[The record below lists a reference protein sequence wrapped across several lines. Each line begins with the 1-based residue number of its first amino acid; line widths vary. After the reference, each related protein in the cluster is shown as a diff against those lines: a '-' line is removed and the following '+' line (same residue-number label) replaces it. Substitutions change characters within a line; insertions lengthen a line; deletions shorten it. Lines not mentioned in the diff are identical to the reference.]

1 MGRSILLIT
10 HFYPPSEMVAA
21 RRPAGFAKYL
31 ERLGH
36 RVTILTSRA
45 WGAENVPGEPAT
57 EVVRTRDLMDSGLNW
72 RRGQLEA
79 WTGAGPA
86 ADYSA
91 EVSWPARVVVPDV
104 ALLTWLPFVVA
115 AGRRLARRRRF
126 DCVLTTSGPESVHLA
141 GLALA
146 RSGMPW
152 IADFRDGWGF
162 ESLHDWPTAPQWA
175 LDRRLEE
182 AVVRRADGVCAVTQP
197 IAADLSE
204 RVGVDAW
211 TITNGYDPDDAATAE
226 GVDGLLDSGAHSILH
241 AGRMASSQR
250 SPAPV
255 LEALRRLDRDSPE
268 VAARVRLVLAGPLT
282 SAEREMLDDPALRG
296 RVQLLGS
303 LPRPRVLGLEQ
314 AADSLL
320 LLTAGSR
327 RGEATGKLYE
337 YLSAG
342 RPILVLGDRTEAA
355 RIVAD
360 AGAGIAVAAD
370 DPGAVAGALER
381 LVAGDIAPTAA
392 PEQYGYPAIA
402 ARLAE
407 LVEVAVERAAARK

>member
-1 MGRSILLIT
+1 
-10 HFYPPSEMVAA
+10 MVAA

-45 WGAENVPGEPAT
+45 WGAENVAGEPAT

-72 RRGQLEA
+72 RRGQLDA
-79 WTGAGPA
+79 WTGSGGTAT

-91 EVSWPARVVVPDV
+91 DVSWPARVVVPDV
-104 ALLTWLPFVVA
+104 ALLTWAPFALGA
-115 AGRRLARRRRF
+115 ALRLARRSRF
-126 DCVLTTSGPESVHLA
+126 DCAITTSGPESLHLV

-146 RSGMPW
+146 RRGLPW

-162 ESLHDWPTAPQWA
+162 ESLRDWPTAPQWA
-175 LDRRLEE
+175 LDRRLEK
-182 AVVRRADGVCAVTQP
+182 AVVRRADGVCAVTEP
-197 IAADLSE
+197 ISADLRE
-204 RVGVDAW
+204 RFGVDAR
-211 TITNGYDPDDAATAE
+211 TITNGYDPDDGATVE
-226 GVDGLLDSGAHSILH
+226 GADGVFDPDTHSILH

-250 SPAPV
+250 SPAPL

-268 VAARVRLVLAGPLT
+268 VAAKIRLVLAGPLT
-282 SAEREMLDDPALRG
+282 SAERAMLDDPVLRD

-303 LPRPRVLGLEQ
+303 IPRPRVLGLER

-320 LLTAGSR
+320 LLTAGNR

-360 AGAGIAVAAD
+360 AGAGIAVAAE
-370 DPGAVAGALER
+370 DPGAVAAALER
-381 LVAGDIAPTAA
+381 LVAGEVQPRGAP
-392 PEQYGYPAIA
+392 PEYGYPALA
-402 ARLAE
+402 ARLAQ
-407 LVEVAVERAAARK
+407 LVDVAVQRAAARK